1 MRVTTLIVTETNG
14 VLERRLKISRP
25 VADPA
30 TRMLMNLDLA
40 DAHFQEGFEVAT
52 VTEGL
57 SMSAYNVL
65 RILRGHPDGHP
76 RTEIAQRMVYRRTDL
91 TRLIDGLLRRGLA
104 ERRRGRSDR
113 RLSVTRIT
121 AKGLRT
127 LERLDPLIN
136 ALIARYRRKLTVP
149 ELGEL
154 SRLLERLYADLD

>member
-1 MRVTTLIVTETNG
+1 MTETTG
-14 VLERRLKISRP
+14 ILERRLKTSRP

-40 DAHFQEGFEVAT
+40 DAHFQEAFETAT
-52 VTEGL
+52 MTEGL

-65 RILRGHPDGHP
+65 RILRGQPDGHP
-76 RTEIAQRMVYRRTDL
+76 RTEIAQRMVLRRTDL

-104 ERRRGRSDR
+104 ERRRGRRDR

-121 AKGLRT
+121 PKGLKT

-136 ALIARYRRKLTVP
+136 ALVGRYRRKLTVS
-149 ELGEL
+149 ELETL
-154 SRLLERLYADLD
+154 SRLLEQLYVDHLE